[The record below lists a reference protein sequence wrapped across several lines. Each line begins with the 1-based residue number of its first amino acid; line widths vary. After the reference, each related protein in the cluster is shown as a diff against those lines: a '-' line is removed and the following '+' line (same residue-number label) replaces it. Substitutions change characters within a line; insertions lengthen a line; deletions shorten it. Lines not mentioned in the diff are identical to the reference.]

1 MAISKILLKTDYRS
15 RRKIRCPWAHHQG
28 DGRSCHRQGIGRELG
43 SEKISPFEPFDIT
56 AIFRGV
62 PPEPP

>member
-1 MAISKILLKTDYRS
+1 
-15 RRKIRCPWAHHQG
+15 
-28 DGRSCHRQGIGRELG
+28 LG